1 VGEYLNTAPTI
12 FGSVNVASR
21 HKVTYWQEPRL
32 LNILASRGSPTTR
45 RAAEVHHG
53 MYRTNALLGCEKSHY
68 QSRLLGKVTLNE

>member
-1 VGEYLNTAPTI
+1 MGEYLNTAPTK
-12 FGSVNVASR
+12 FGSVDVASR
-21 HKVTYWQEPRL
+21 HKVLAARL

-68 QSRLLGKVTLNE
+68 QARLRLLDLE